1 MKLREKLGV
10 NVFRWVQLGLAD
22 LYNSVL
28 RFKGMKSTRILL
40 LKGNN
45 IIYFYHDF
53 EKLKTYFIGSS
64 ELSSDIAKRIQDVK
78 YVNATASL
86 PFLLLF

>member
-1 MKLREKLGV
+1 MKLREKLGI
-10 NVFRWVQLGLAD
+10 NVFRWVQLGFAD
-22 LYNSVL
+22 FYNSVL
-28 RFKGMKSTRILL
+28 RFKGMKSTRIL

-53 EKLKTYFIGSS
+53 EKLKTYYIVSS

-86 PFLLLF
+86 PSLLLF

>member
-1 MKLREKLGV
+1 MKLREKLGI
-10 NVFRWVQLGLAD
+10 NVFRWVQLGFAD
-22 LYNSVL
+22 FYNSVL
-28 RFKGMKSTRILL
+28 RFKGMKSTRI

-53 EKLKTYFIGSS
+53 EKLKTYYIVSS

-86 PFLLLF
+86 PSLLLF